1 MFFRI
6 LLPLLVI
13 ISVNSDQKLDE
24 AKAKCNL
31 VESPKGRVKPTDGE
45 GNYCKEYENQITGY
59 SCCYESYR
67 MLSSMV
73 YTCKYIDISSEDK
86 FNEEM
91 DFLKDMNAKNITIK
105 CNGAFTKISLALVIM
120 MSLFMI

>member
-24 AKAKCNL
+24 AKARCNL

-45 GNYCKEYENQITGY
+45 GNYCKEYENEITGY

-105 CNGAFTKISLALVIM
+105 CNGAFTKISIALVIM

>member
-13 ISVNSDQKLDE
+13 ISVNSDQKLDD
-24 AKAKCNL
+24 AKARCNL

>member
-6 LLPLLVI
+6 LIPLLII

-31 VESPKGRVKPTDGE
+31 VESPKGRDRPKDGE
-45 GNYCKEYENQITGY
+45 GNYCGENENSITGY
-59 SCCYESYR
+59 RCCYESYR
-67 MLSSMV
+67 MLSTMV

>member
-1 MFFRI
+1 MFLRV
-6 LLPLLVI
+6 LLPLLAI
-13 ISVNSDQKLDE
+13 ISVNSDQDLDA

-31 VESPKGRVKPTDGE
+31 VDNPKGSVKPTDGE
-45 GNYCKEYENQITGY
+45 GNYCKDFEIPITGY

-67 MLSSMV
+67 MLASMV

-86 FNEEM
+86 FNEEK

-105 CNGAFTKISLALVIM
+105 CNGTFTKISMALVIM

>member
-1 MFFRI
+1 MFLRI
-6 LLPLLVI
+6 LIPLLAI
-13 ISVNSDQKLDE
+13 ISVNSDKALDE

-31 VESPKGRVKPTDGE
+31 VESPKGRVMPKDGE
-45 GNYCKEYENQITGY
+45 GNYCEKFDTDITGY

-67 MLSSMV
+67 MLSTMV
-73 YTCKYIDISSEDK
+73 YTCKLIDISSEDK
-86 FNEEM
+86 FNEEK

-105 CNGAFTKISLALVIM
+105 CNGAFTKMSLALVIM